1 MSIYHTIYYAFK
13 FLVELQLH
21 YGAQRLFGLSF
32 YQIKL
37 EEGKFMKAL
46 NITHINVFTGNL
58 VYCLQI
64 SVLFGSTTC
73 NVCRIVIL
81 RAVPARLSL
90 KWKLLADY
98 TRSPCTN
105 RLEQITRDSCWAR

>member
-1 MSIYHTIYYAFK
+1 MNIYHTIYYDFK

-21 YGAQRLFGLSF
+21 YGAQWLFGLSF

-37 EEGKFMKAL
+37 EEGKFMKAH

-81 RAVPARLSL
+81 RVVPARLSL
-90 KWKLLADY
+90 RWKLLADY

-105 RLEQITRDSCWAR
+105 RLEQITIDSCWVR